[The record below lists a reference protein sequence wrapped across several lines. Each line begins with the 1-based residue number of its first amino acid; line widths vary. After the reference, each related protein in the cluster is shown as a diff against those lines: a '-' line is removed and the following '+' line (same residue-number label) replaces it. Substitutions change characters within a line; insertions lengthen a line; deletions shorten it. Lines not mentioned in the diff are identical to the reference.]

1 MSSLIRRLSQKIGI
15 WLILFCSVSVPPGN
29 LGAQTASDAIGTGTT
44 WLLTVRYGMGVW
56 ALDAAPDLLDGEFTE
71 DDYRKTYVRDTFEA
85 AKTLQVLS
93 IPVSEYQLTLDW
105 LDFTRFNSAWQI
117 AQKLQI
123 LSKAGSDITQVIA
136 TLLESRNPDSGFGGA
151 KGYPVSNNLDTALA
165 LQAFKAANYSDT
177 TLLGQSLN
185 YLISNQNTDGGWGF
199 TSGDV
204 SNTYVTSIALRA
216 LSAYNSVFI
225 NQNSINQAS
234 AFLLAHQNT
243 DGGFGDSPS
252 TVYSTALSLMS
263 MIESGQGSTQTI
275 LSGISYL
282 TSSQLADGSWNDDP
296 YSTALALQ
304 ALAEAR
310 PNLSIS
316 STGITFSNSMPQ
328 SGAATTIS
336 AVIRNTGY
344 DNASNVIVRFYLGE
358 PAAGGTR
365 IGTDQIIPF
374 IALGSSAQASITASF
389 TGTGGKTI
397 FVVVD
402 PDNLISETS
411 KADNKASARVWV
423 ATGPDLAVYSEDLK
437 PSTSVPAPGIAFTL
451 SYTVRNLGES
461 PVNAFV
467 VSLYDGDPTQG
478 GTLLQTANI
487 SGINANDIRTERGG
501 LRGRSV

>member
-15 WLILFCSVSVPPGN
+15 WLILFCSVSVLPGN
-29 LGAQTASDAIGTGTT
+29 LRAQTASDAIGTGTT

-204 SNTYVTSIALRA
+204 SNTYVTSLVLRV
-216 LSAYNSVFI
+216 LSTNSTVFFI
-225 NQNSINQAS
+225 NQNTITQAS

-243 DGGFGDSPS
+243 DGGFGNSPS
-252 TVYSTALSLMS
+252 TIYDTALSLMS
-263 MIESGQGSTQTI
+263 LIESGQGSAQAI
-275 LSGISYL
+275 QSGINYL

-310 PNLSIS
+310 PNL
-316 STGITFSNSMPQ
+316 
-328 SGAATTIS
+328 
-336 AVIRNTGY
+336 
-344 DNASNVIVRFYLGE
+344 
-358 PAAGGTR
+358 
-365 IGTDQIIPF
+365 TDP
-374 IALGSSAQASITASF
+374 
-389 TGTGGKTI
+389 
-397 FVVVD
+397 
-402 PDNLISETS
+402 
-411 KADNKASARVWV
+411 
-423 ATGPDLAVYSEDLK
+423 
-437 PSTSVPAPGIAFTL
+437 
-451 SYTVRNLGES
+451 
-461 PVNAFV
+461 
-467 VSLYDGDPTQG
+467 G
-478 GTLLQTANI
+478 GTLLLKL
-487 SGINANDIRTERGG
+487 RGG
-501 LRGRSV
+501 FYVDQAILSFHASI